1 MSPEGP
7 CHIVLAFLGLCHL
20 HGRPCEARLGHLLH
34 LVMRSRATCCEKQD
48 GGHLLHLVMRSR
60 ATCCEKQDG
69 TAGPVLASEH
79 AASTLGCD
87 VIVSA

>member
-1 MSPEGP
+1 MSPEGR
-7 CHIVLAFLGLCHL
+7 CHIVMAFLGLCRL
-20 HGRPCEARLGHLLH
+20 HGRPCEARLDNLLH
-34 LVMRSRATCCEKQD
+34 LVMRPRATCC
-48 GGHLLHLVMRSR
+48 
-60 ATCCEKQDG
+60 AKQDG